1 MAYNATWLVSV
12 MLSLGSTKDT
22 KFNNHGGRQQ
32 TSAAAAAAAAAVAG
46 YAAAASIQDEFVS
59 EC

>member
-12 MLSLGSTKDT
+12 LLSLGSTKDT

-32 TSAAAAAAAAAVAG
+32 TSAAAAAAVAGCAAAT
-46 YAAAASIQDEFVS
+46 SIQDEFAS